1 MTKPEI
7 DEVLDRVKTWPAERQ
22 EEAIR
27 VLLEMEA
34 EATGV
39 YQLSPEELADV
50 EEGIREIERGEVATD
65 EQVAAMF
72 ARARG

>member
-1 MTKPEI
+1 MTKLEI
-7 DEVLDRVKTWPAERQ
+7 DEVLDRLKTWPPERQ

-50 EEGIREIERGEVATD
+50 EEGLREIERGEVASD
-65 EQVAAMF
+65 EQVAATF